1 MARISRGKTTGKSTE
16 RDVSSGTSRDS
27 GSAADRVYLGIL
39 EDLEY
44 HRMVPGQRIVETD
57 LAVQFGV
64 GRHAV
69 REALRQL
76 AMRGVLD
83 LGPTRPAR
91 IRKFD
96 LHQTLQVPG
105 FAGALQ
111 SLAAISHARHY
122 QNSQDGPS
130 V

>member
-64 GRHAV
+64 GRNAV
-69 REALRQL
+69 REAMQQL
-76 AMRGVLD
+76 AMRGVVD
-83 LGPTRPAR
+83 LSPNRSAS
-91 IRKFD
+91 IRKSSEERRVGKESVS
-96 LHQTLQVPG
+96 TCRSRWSP
-105 FAGALQ
+105 
-111 SLAAISHARHY
+111 SH
-122 QNSQDGPS
+122 
-130 V
+130 